1 MLRKIIKILIFSV
14 ILSVYAFSHTEYF
27 YNQLNDNEKKVY
39 NQLREK
45 ISKLDDLT
53 NLENMEIETDS
64 PNGKI
69 IFAFFRDHPEYFY
82 IADYNLVW
90 EEIST
95 NKYKLGAK
103 VKTEGYIVNGIKKE
117 EIPKLKERFDSK
129 VNEIVS
135 KAPQDTEQKIK
146 YFLDWLAL
154 NNTYN
159 PSGLGATNF
168 SRVAVSGI
176 LSNNSLDNGP
186 VCYGYATALKVLL
199 DKANIEN
206 VYVEGFAYNQKNM
219 PNGEQHAW
227 NYVNLDGAWYAID
240 PTWDDPSI
248 TSQSAR
254 LVYFLVGSETETE
267 KAVTGKTKFSQNH
280 LVDNYSP
287 AIKNHNFTYPTLSAT
302 AKKQISNKIEVIT
315 ENSTKQVDDIKEA
328 LSSINSETIV
338 KLWNNLEISEDI
350 TLPNNVIID
359 LNGQDRNTSTPTIKM
374 VNNKLIIQSGS
385 KVKIINNGSGQ
396 ATISVNLIE
405 NNGVLELGPNVTIKG
420 SGIKAISGNEAIASD
435 YAYVPNGNSKN
446 INSYQVVPPIAIKD
460 LDYNIKEN
468 DTLNTLLE
476 MVKTTYPK
484 IKDLKFITGQ
494 NTPPIPETKI
504 PESNWQVYSYNGDRN
519 VLDLTKKLEKGEV
532 IFVTK
537 VFGYDVTYK
546 INLKSE
552 NLYLSDDEIKALG
565 NELKILMEELKN
577 TIDKYNGIYSE
588 TAKENIAEKLNLY
601 MKKREELIVELD
613 KLPSENILKNLIN
626 DFPEYKNVEINDIDS
641 NGKID
646 VKELEESKLKINEL
660 NELEK
665 EIDDLENKYK
675 DSTINEDNKKII
687 DDKKSEYNQKL
698 KEYKIIINKLS
709 DNISGVNDLKNEI
722 NSLKEKDLNTILV
735 NDIDK
740 NNIIDS
746 KEVEN
751 AQNKIRELEELE
763 KNIKNL
769 ENSLT
774 DIVNSIQKEN
784 IDNEKKLYNEKLEK
798 YKKDINSISD
808 LIVDIK
814 TIKQNINSK
823 TLLDLSTVVVND
835 IDNNGKKD
843 VDEVNSIKEILKSI
857 KLLEDKIIEL
867 KKGDYT
873 LTNTEK
879 IEINKKIDE
888 YELEKS
894 KLKSLI
900 DILSDKIEEKP
911 KLLEEFSKYQE
922 FKKYSIDSQTEN
934 EYREKLNDKVKE
946 LEEILKYD
954 ESNKEKINQKIDEI
968 NNKEIVDSEEL
979 KKYITNLDVFI
990 KDEYINVLNKLK
1002 EDIFS
1007 IKQTQNYI
1015 KSNENSKNNL
1025 DNLLLNNH
1033 INFTKDELKKYYVDL
1048 KEAINNLDGDLREST
1063 KYVYA
1068 FQYDD
1073 ISIKD
1078 RFNENYYFKFKLGST
1093 ISNILFNIITNDKIY
1108 SKYLVSNV
1116 QLGFNTEINKNIDL
1130 KLGAFIEYS
1139 NNVAN
1144 QVSIGFNV
1152 KNKYFTAFTRY
1163 RLAILNKE
1171 ILQNKEV
1178 ILNNNIDFYVSAN
1191 YLYKL
1196 NNLEINP
1203 RLGIYLVTSLNTK
1216 LENDVYLKTRV
1227 YGNLEFA
1234 NNISYILNDYKLYND
1249 LSFKVGYNN
1258 PILEKNGKQMEVN
1271 NKFYLTYNILFGFD
1285 KKVYD
1290 NLSVGANI
1298 ELNGRYDKLYGKSN
1312 KDVNVKLGANVS
1324 YLFR

>member
-1 MLRKIIKILIFSV
+1 MLKKILKVSIFLIFMTSF
-14 ILSVYAFSHTEYF
+14 SFSHTEYF
-27 YNQLNDNEKKVY
+27 YTQLNENEKNVY
-39 NQLREK
+39 NQIKDK
-45 ISKLDDLT
+45 ISKLTDIT
-53 NLENMEIETDS
+53 NLESIEVGTSS
-64 PNGKI
+64 PNDKI

-90 EEIST
+90 EEVSA
-95 NKYKLGAK
+95 NKYKLSSK
-103 VKTEGYIVNGIKKE
+103 VKDEGYIVKGIKKE
-117 EIPKLKERFDSK
+117 EIPKLKESFDAK

-135 KAPQDTEQKIK
+135 KAPQDVEQKLK
-146 YFLDWLAL
+146 YFLDWLAI

-159 PSGLGATNF
+159 PNGLGATNF
-168 SRVAVSGI
+168 SRVAISGI
-176 LSNNSLDNGP
+176 LSNNSLENGP

-219 PNGEQHAW
+219 PSGEQHAW
-227 NYVNLDGAWYAID
+227 NYVKLDGTWYAID
-240 PTWDDPSI
+240 PTWDDPSV
-248 TSQSAR
+248 TNQSAR

-267 KAVTGKTKFSQNH
+267 KTLIGKTKFSQNH

-287 AIKNHNFTYPTLSAT
+287 AIKNYHFTYPVLNQTE
-302 AKKQISNKIEVIT
+302 KNKISSKIEVISG
-315 ENSTKQVDDIKEA
+315 NLSKQVDDIKTA
-328 LSSINSETIV
+328 LTDINSETII

-359 LNGQDRNTSTPTIKM
+359 LNGQDRNTLIPSIKM
-374 VNNKLIIQSGS
+374 VNNKLIIPNGS

-396 ATISVNLIE
+396 ATISVSSIE
-405 NNGVLELGPNVTIKG
+405 NNGILELGPNVTIKG
-420 SGIKAISGNEAIASD
+420 SSIKAISGNEAKASD
-435 YAYVPNGNSKN
+435 YAYVPTGNGKN
-446 INSYQVVPPIAIKD
+446 INSYQVIPPTPIKD
-460 LDYNIKEN
+460 LDYTIKEN
-468 DTLNTLLE
+468 DTLNTLIE

-484 IKDLKFITGQ
+484 IKDLKFIIGQ
-494 NTPPIPETKI
+494 NIPSIPEDKI
-504 PESNWQVYSYNGDRN
+504 PEANWRVYSYNGDRK
-519 VLDLTKKLEKGEV
+519 VEDLTKKLEKGEV

-552 NLYLSDDEIKALG
+552 NLYLSDDEIKALS
-565 NELKILMEELKN
+565 NELKILMVELKS
-577 TIDKYNGIYSE
+577 TIEKYNGIYSE
-588 TAKENIAEKLNLY
+588 TAKENITEKLNLY
-601 MKKREELIVELD
+601 TEKRKELIVELD
-613 KLPSENILKNLIN
+613 KLPTENTLKDIIN

-646 VKELEESKLKINEL
+646 SKEIEDSQLKINEL
-660 NELEK
+660 KELEK
-665 EIDDLENKYK
+665 EINDLEDKYK

-687 DDKKSEYNQKL
+687 DDKKSDYNQKL
-698 KEYKIIINKLS
+698 KEYKLLINGLN
-709 DNISGVNDLKNEI
+709 DNISGVSDLKNEI
-722 NSLKEKDLNTILV
+722 NSLKEKNLNTIIV

-751 AQNKIRELEELE
+751 AQNKIDELEELE

-774 DIVNSIQKEN
+774 DIVNSEQKEN
-784 IDNEKKLYNEKLEK
+784 IDNQKKIYNQKLEE
-798 YKKDINSISD
+798 YKEEINTISD

-823 TLLDLSTVVVND
+823 SLLDLSTVVVND

-843 VDEVNSIKEILKSI
+843 LDEINEIKEIIKSV
-857 KLLEDKIIEL
+857 KLLEDKIIED
-867 KKGDYT
+867 KKDESV
-873 LTNTEK
+873 LTNDKK
-879 IEINKKIDE
+879 IEINRKIDE
-888 YELEKS
+888 YNLEKN

-900 DILSDKIEEKP
+900 NLLSDKIEEKS

-922 FKKYSIDSQTEN
+922 FKKYSLDSQTEN

-946 LEEILKYD
+946 LKELLEYD
-954 ESNKEKINQKIDEI
+954 ESSKEKINQKIDEV
-968 NNKEIVDSEEL
+968 NNKEIKTNEEFEE
-979 KKYITNLDVFI
+979 YIKSLDLFI
-990 KDEYINVLNKLK
+990 KDEYINILNKVK
-1002 EDIFS
+1002 EDIS
-1007 IKQTQNYI
+1007 LIKQTPNYI
-1015 KSNENSKNNL
+1015 KSNENLKNNL
-1025 DNLLLNNH
+1025 DNLLLKNYMNY
-1033 INFTKDELKKYYVDL
+1033 TKDELKQYYIEL
-1048 KEAINNLDGDLREST
+1048 KNAIKNLDGDLRESA

-1073 ISIKD
+1073 VSIKD
-1078 RFNENYYFKFKLGST
+1078 RFNDKYYFNFKLGST
-1093 ISNILFNIITNDKIY
+1093 ISNILFNIISNDKIY

-1144 QVSIGFNV
+1144 QISIGFNV
-1152 KNKYFTAFTRY
+1152 KNKYVTAFTRY

-1171 ILQNKEV
+1171 ILKNKEV
-1178 ILNNNIDFYVSAN
+1178 LLNNNIDLYASAN
-1191 YLYKL
+1191 YLFKL
-1196 NNLEINP
+1196 NDLEINP
-1203 RLGIYLVTSLNTK
+1203 RLGIYLVTSINTR
-1216 LENDVYLKTRV
+1216 LENDVYLKTRL

-1234 NNISYILNDYKLYND
+1234 NNISYIVNGYKLYND

-1298 ELNGRYDKLYGKSN
+1298 ELNGTYDKLYGVSN
-1312 KDVNVKLGANVS
+1312 KNMNIKLGANVS